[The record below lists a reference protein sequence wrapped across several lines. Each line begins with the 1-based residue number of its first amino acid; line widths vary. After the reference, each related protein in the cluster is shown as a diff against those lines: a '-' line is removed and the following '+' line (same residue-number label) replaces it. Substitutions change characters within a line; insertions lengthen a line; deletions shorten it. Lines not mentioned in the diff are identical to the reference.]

1 MQVRIESKR
10 TVKEEMDGKVM
21 IFTAP
26 SGAGK
31 TTLVRHLLANF
42 DRLMFSI
49 SATTR
54 PKRSYEKDGF
64 DYYFL
69 SKEKFRSHVAEN
81 GFLEWEEVY
90 DGNYYGTLKSEI
102 HRIWKLEKAV
112 IFDVDVKGAIS
123 LKNYFG
129 DRALAVF
136 VNPPSVDV
144 LIQRL
149 VDRKTE
155 TESSLKRRIER
166 FKMELSCANDFDV
179 VLQNDDLDEAKAS
192 AEKIAADWL
201 LAKA

>member
-1 MQVRIESKR
+1 
-10 TVKEEMDGKVM
+10 M

-42 DRLMFSI
+42 DRLMFSV

-54 PKRSYEKDGF
+54 PKRAYEKDGI
-64 DYYFL
+64 DYHFL
-69 SKEKFRSHVAEN
+69 TKEKFRSHMAEN

-102 HRIWKLEKAV
+102 HRIWASDKAV

-129 DRALAVF
+129 DKALAVF

-155 TESSLKRRIER
+155 TKASLKRRIDR
-166 FKMELSCANDFDV
+166 FKMELSCSNDFDII
-179 VLQNDDLDEAKAS
+179 LQNDDLDEAKAA
-192 AEKIAADWL
+192 AELITNNWL
-201 LAKA
+201 KR